1 MSKASRTSWPFVYIL
16 DTQIETALMMKG
28 IFKLPLRALEG
39 FFSSVFTVINIPLK
53 SFTYTCMN
61 QW

>member
-1 MSKASRTSWPFVYIL
+1 M